1 MGIPIEFQE
10 WMPYIIVLGAAVAI
24 LLLIGA
30 RRQLLAFAPA
40 DKLTVPIGNG
50 QTIGARDEQDDYFS
64 SATTPHG
71 TAAVLAD
78 GISGLAHGRLASTIA
93 VTVFIREFLKLSNI
107 RDIHDYFTKAAK
119 VSNSEILQQLR
130 GAPGGTT
137 LVAGVIAGDRLYWA
151 AVGDS
156 VIMVFRDGE
165 FIWMNEEHALET
177 VLKESCLPGELT
189 RGEAIPHL
197 RRKRLI
203 NYLGYEHFA
212 RMGVGSEPFSLRPG
226 DRIILCSDGV
236 YNTMTEVELEAI
248 LSQPIAPNDAAEE
261 IIAAIEAKGLAN
273 QDNATIVIVDHD

>member
-30 RRQLLAFAPA
+30 RRHLLAYAPA
-40 DKLTVPIGNG
+40 DKLGVPIGNG
-50 QTIGARDEQDDYFS
+50 QTIGAQDEQGDYFS
-64 SATTPHG
+64 SATTPYG
-71 TAAVLAD
+71 TTAVVAD

-119 VSNSEILQQLR
+119 ISNSEILQQLR

-177 VLKESCLPGELT
+177 VLKEHRLAGELT
-189 RGEAIPHL
+189 RGEVIDYP

-212 RMGVGSEPFSLRPG
+212 RMEVGSEPFALRPG

-261 IIAAIEAKGLAN
+261 IIAAIEAKGLAK